1 MTSRV
6 QKGGPIFRPVAKS
19 RARPEVTTDNNSIA
33 AQHVVSPSL
42 PPSLPA
48 PSEALPFESTAT
60 RPLIPTVIP
69 STLIPVARIPP
80 QNSSAPPPI
89 LSGRSTPA
97 PPTIARATPIP
108 AITRNPLPPSFAS
121 SSPAPTQRQDSSS
134 AGPYPSLPNPQISS
148 NSGTENVLPMT
159 LNTQTIVKPQRTST
173 RKKATSTSDPS
184 SVPDS
189 QSVPDDLNTAPKP
202 RKNSRT
208 SSTARKTPAKRKKK
222 ASTSDA
228 EGTDDEAPEST
239 TAKRKRRASSTP
251 RSRRSRGPSLP
262 PFDPDADPGEEID
275 PTVVTM
281 ASLCNDTGQG
291 RVSRKAAEILSNH
304 AAWKTQNRE
313 KRARMK
319 ALMELKKY
327 GREEEAE
334 ALEVSASTPVDKSPD
349 EPEITSTASKEPVIN
364 DDTGSGFD
372 YTQDLATS
380 RFNVQVRIGP
390 NGETI
395 IDEESLVVDRVEA
408 EDTTNYT
415 HVVESDHT
423 KFVNSGSYG
432 KRYRGSRWSAEETE
446 LFFDALA
453 QYGENYE
460 LIAYVL
466 PGRDRKSCKNKF
478 KAEDKKNPA
487 RINHC
492 LNNNIP
498 VDMETLSR
506 MTGKD
511 FSGPVPEIRVSTPPP
526 IVEPGEA
533 TSTEQAIAPPEPVRK
548 KSMKKKSHDDGAMIV
563 GDADSFVPFPASP

>member
-1 MTSRV
+1 MDIRV

-19 RARPEVTTDNNSIA
+19 RARPEVSQASAPLDSPIA
-33 AQHVVSPSL
+33 TQHVPSSSFPSSL
-42 PPSLPA
+42 PDAPPTEINVISSL
-48 PSEALPFESTAT
+48 LPTIVPSTA
-60 RPLIPTVIP
+60 IPI
-69 STLIPVARIPP
+69 ARIHPP
-80 QNSSAPPPI
+80 TAFAPPPI
-89 LSGRSTPA
+89 LSGRNTPV
-97 PPTIARATPIP
+97 PPTIASRATPIP
-108 AITRNPLPPSFAS
+108 AIRHPIPS
-121 SSPAPTQRQDSSS
+121 SSLVLAPLAPAQALSSLS
-134 AGPYPSLPNPQISS
+134 PHPSVHNQHILPNPGS
-148 NSGTENVLPMT
+148 ENVLSST
-159 LNTQTIVKPQRTST
+159 LNTETKPQKTST
-173 RKKATSTSDPS
+173 RKKATSTSNPTL
-184 SVPDS
+184 DS
-189 QSVPDDLNTAPKP
+189 QQHPDDSTTTSNPGNDP
-202 RKNSRT
+202 RTNF
-208 SSTARKTPAKRKKK
+208 TARKTPSKRKKK
-222 ASTSDA
+222 ASSSDA
-228 EGTDDEAPEST
+228 EATDDEMPDST
-239 TAKRKRRASSTP
+239 AAKRRRRASSTP
-251 RSRRSRGPSLP
+251 RPRRSRGPSLP
-262 PFDPDADPGEEID
+262 PFDPDADPGEDID
-275 PTVVTM
+275 PTVITM

-304 AAWKTQNRE
+304 AAWKIQNRE

-319 ALMELKKY
+319 TLMELKKY

-334 ALEVSASTPVDKSPD
+334 ALEASAAAPGDKASEPPEAAVPVSSEVQAIS
-349 EPEITSTASKEPVIN
+349 

-395 IDEESLVVDRVEA
+395 IDEESLVVDRIEA
-408 EDTTNYT
+408 EDTINYT

-423 KFVNSGSYG
+423 KFVNSGTYG

-478 KAEDKKNPA
+478 KAEDKRNPA

-498 VDMETLSR
+498 VDMATLSR

-511 FSGPVPEIRVSTPPP
+511 FSGPVPEIRIPTPQP
-526 IVEPGEA
+526 IVEPGETA
-533 TSTEQAIAPPEPVRK
+533 VGAELGVPSPEHVRK
-548 KSMKKKSHDDGAMIV
+548 KPVKKKSRDDGVMIV
-563 GDADSFVPFPASP
+563 GDAD